1 VSAVLALLLSAF
13 GLYGAMTESARQQRR
28 EIGIRIA
35 LGAPKWRVVRQVL
48 MEAVRLAIAGTI
60 AGTLGA
66 VLVARWVM
74 RMTPGAGPLGV
85 GVWLAAPL
93 VMTIVV
99 AAASLLPARRALM
112 VNPLASVRDRLQL

>member
-1 VSAVLALLLSAF
+1 
-13 GLYGAMTESARQQRR
+13 
-28 EIGIRIA
+28 
-35 LGAPKWRVVRQVL
+35 
-48 MEAVRLAIAGTI
+48 
-60 AGTLGA
+60 
-66 VLVARWVM
+66 M